1 MKMEQEISE
10 TMLAPCGMNC
20 QVCHGH
26 LKKKK
31 ACRGCRNSDEGKP
44 EHCRKCD
51 IKDCAVSHDVNFCLD
66 CPSFPCKIIKRL
78 DRSYRQRYQVSLID
92 NAVRLKTVGAER
104 YLSEEREKWM
114 CADCGGVVSL
124 HDQVCSEC
132 GKER

>member
-1 MKMEQEISE
+1 MKMTEEIPA
-10 TMLAPCGMNC
+10 TMLAPCGMDC
-20 QVCHGH
+20 WVCYAH

-31 ACRGCRNSDEGKP
+31 PCLGCRGQDDSKP
-44 EHCRKCD
+44 EHCRKCK
-51 IKDCAVSHDVNFCLD
+51 IKVCALGQGIDFCFSCLT
-66 CPSFPCKIIKRL
+66 FPCAIIRRL
-78 DRSYRQRYQVSLID
+78 DKSYRQRYQVSLID
-92 NAVRLKTVGAER
+92 NSVRLKTVGAER